1 MTRIHHYSIATAF
14 AIIALTALAVVRLRF
29 SQRLGEPAVRMVG
42 LPVVTESGNVARTNS
57 VFLPQSTPGYD
68 VAVAPMDDIEIS
80 FLPPDT
86 SFGRRRF
93 TSIDGNLSVQ
103 TTVVLM
109 RSDRTSMHRP
119 EFCLS
124 RSGWNIKRQVTEAV
138 RLAGQPSRDVAVR
151 RLDVTQF
158 GKDETGRSVQAAGV
172 YAFFFVA
179 PGLTTASPLTRTLW
193 MMRSLFESNVLQRW
207 AYVSYFARCE
217 PGDEEAT
224 FQKMANLIGQTAP
237 EFIQFDQGAL
247 P

>member
-1 MTRIHHYSIATAF
+1 MTRIHHYSIAAAF
-14 AIIALTALAVVRLRF
+14 AIIALTALAVVRLRY
-29 SQRLGEPAVRMVG
+29 SQRLGEPAVGMIG

-57 VFLPQSTPGYD
+57 VFLPQSTPGYE
-68 VAVAPMDDIEIS
+68 VSVAPMDDIEIS

-93 TSIDGNLSVQ
+93 TSSDGKLSVQ

-124 RSGWNIKRQVTEAV
+124 RSGWNIKRQVTQSV
-138 RLAGQPSRDVAVR
+138 RLHGHPSRDVDVR

-158 GKDETGRSVQAAGV
+158 GRDETGKSVQAAAV

-179 PGLTTASPLTRTLW
+179 PGLTTASPVTRTLW

-207 AYVSYFARCE
+207 AYVSYFAPCE
-217 PGDEEAT
+217 PGDEEKT
-224 FQKMANLIGQTAP
+224 FQKIAQLIGQTAP
-237 EFIQFDQGAL
+237 EFIQFDQAA
-247 P
+247 PP